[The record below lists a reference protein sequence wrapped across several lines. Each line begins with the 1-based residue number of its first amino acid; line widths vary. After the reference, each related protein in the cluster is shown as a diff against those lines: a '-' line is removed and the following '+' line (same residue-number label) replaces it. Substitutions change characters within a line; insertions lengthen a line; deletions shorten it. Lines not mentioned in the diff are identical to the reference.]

1 MFAPEVANALN
12 VLTYRHGS
20 IYSAIIQIAAGAT
33 DETIPDLCRERE
45 IADLW
50 RELEDLAAR

>member
-20 IYSAIIQIAAGAT
+20 IYSAIIQGGSRGARRVVIA
-33 DETIPDLCRERE
+33 ERG
-45 IADLW
+45 
-50 RELEDLAAR
+50 LA